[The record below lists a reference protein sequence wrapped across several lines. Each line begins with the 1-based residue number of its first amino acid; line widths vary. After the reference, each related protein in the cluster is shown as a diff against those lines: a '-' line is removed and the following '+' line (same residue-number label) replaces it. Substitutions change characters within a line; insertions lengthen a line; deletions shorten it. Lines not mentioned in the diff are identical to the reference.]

1 MLILKLFGIGG
12 AVPPQCRGN
21 HKHQKV
27 QNEVQKFFNFK
38 HLRIKRYST
47 LSVPAVVR

>member
-1 MLILKLFGIGG
+1 MDDYVVDHEMPLHLMQRKS
-12 AVPPQCRGN
+12 QW
-21 HKHQKV
+21 KTQKV
-27 QNEVQKFFNFK
+27 QNEALKFQFK